1 MEAPNKLILPERNP
15 LTHARHRKEV
25 FWQITIPLMI
35 GILLVLVAVT
45 VVLLSA
51 THAATN
57 LSRWA
62 DVSLIWLILPSL
74 LIAFIFFIILIA
86 FTYLITIVLK
96 MTPPYARI
104 IQLYFETGK
113 SKVVFYSNKVT
124 EPIVKARSVWA
135 VLAHPSRYGKQP
147 PGEK

>member
-1 MEAPNKLILPERNP
+1 METPNKFVLPERNP
-15 LTHARHRKEV
+15 VTHARHRKEV
-25 FWQITIPLMI
+25 FWQIIFPMMV
-35 GILLVLVAVT
+35 GILLVLVV
-45 VVLLSA
+45 VLIVLLSA

-74 LIAFIFFIILIA
+74 LIAFIFLVILIA

-96 MTPPYARI
+96 ITPPYARV

-113 SKVVFYSNKVT
+113 YKIIFYSNKVT

>member
-1 MEAPNKLILPERNP
+1 MENPKKFILPERNP
-15 LTHARHRKEV
+15 VTHSRHRKEV

-74 LIAFIFFIILIA
+74 LIAFIFLVILIG
-86 FTYLITIVLK
+86 FTYLISIVLK
-96 MTPPYARI
+96 MTPPYAHLL
-104 IQLYFETGK
+104 QQYFETGK
-113 SKVVFYSNKVT
+113 SKIIFYSNKIT
-124 EPIVKARSVWA
+124 EPIVKTRSVWA
-135 VLAHPSRYGKQP
+135 VFAHPSRYGKQP
-147 PGEK
+147 PAEK